1 MSLSSAFNIIN
12 SAFDANAS
20 QTAAISRN
28 ISNASTPGYT
38 LKTANLATNSYG
50 GAEVTSITRATN
62 VALQDQMLAANSTAA
77 QQSALAN
84 GLTQLSATVSDNA
97 STSSSAST
105 TTASGQSPSAMLASL
120 ETALQ
125 NYEASPSDSTVAQS
139 VVSAASQL
147 TSSLNSATTTVQQ
160 VRSQADADMA
170 TSVATINS
178 LLGQY
183 QTVNN
188 TIVSGL
194 QSGADVTDA
203 EDSRDNIL
211 SQLSQQIGISTVTSA
226 NGSESIYTDSGVT
239 LFQNTA
245 RAVTFTAT
253 PTLTAGATGNAV
265 MVDGVPVTGS
275 SSPMAIQSGALAGL
289 ATLRDTT
296 APQYQAQLDQI
307 ANGLVNAFAETNQT
321 NPATPDPLPGLFT
334 YSSFSTTTGLPTDTS
349 VPAGLAGQIEVNASV
364 DPSQGG
370 NVNLLRDG
378 GIANAAAGDS
388 DYTYNSSGAASFT
401 TRIQQM
407 ISEISAT
414 QSFDP
419 SAGAGSS
426 DSLTDYANASVS
438 WVQGQFQQATDQA
451 SSSSALATAASQA
464 LSSATGVNL
473 DDETS
478 QMLSLENSYQTSAKL
493 LTTVNNMFASLL
505 TAVTAVASA

>member
-12 SAFDANAS
+12 TAFDANAS

-38 LKTANLATNSYG
+38 LKTANLATNSFG
-50 GAEVTSITRATN
+50 GVEATSITRATN

-84 GLTQLSATVSDNA
+84 GLTQLSATVSDTA
-97 STSSSAST
+97 STSSSASA

-125 NYEASPSDSTVAQS
+125 NYESSPSDPTVAES

-147 TSSLNSATTTVQQ
+147 TASLNSATTTVQQ

-245 RAVTFTAT
+245 RTVTFTAT

-296 APQYQAQLDQI
+296 APQYQAQIDQI

-334 YSSFSTTTGLPTDTS
+334 YSSFSTATGLPTDTS

-378 GIANAAAGDS
+378 GIANAVAGDA

-401 TRIQQM
+401 MRIQQM
-407 ISEISAT
+407 ISQISTT

-493 LTTVNNMFASLL
+493 LTTVNSMFASLL

>member
-1 MSLSSAFNIIN
+1 MTLSSAFSIIN
-12 SAFDANAS
+12 SAFNANAA
-20 QTAAISRN
+20 QTAVISRN
-28 ISNASTPGYT
+28 ISNSSTTGYS
-38 LKTANLATNSYG
+38 LKTANLVTNSYG
-50 GAEVTSITRATN
+50 GVEVASIARATN
-62 VALQDQMLAANSTAA
+62 SALLDQMLAANSQSA

-84 GLTQLSATVSDNA
+84 GLSQLSATVSDNA
-97 STSSSAST
+97 SSSSSSST
-105 TTASGQSPSAMLASL
+105 TTASGQSPSAMLANL

-125 NYEASPSDSTVAQS
+125 NYETSPSDTTVAES
-139 VVSAASQL
+139 VVTAASDL
-147 TSSLNSATTTVQQ
+147 TTSLNNATTTVQQ
-160 VRSQADADMA
+160 VRSQADAAMA
-170 TSVATINS
+170 QSVTTVNS
-178 LLGQY
+178 LLGQF

-194 QSGADVTDA
+194 QTGADVTDA

-211 SQLSQQIGISTVTSA
+211 NQLSQQIGISTVTNA

-239 LFQNTA
+239 LFQTTA
-245 RAVTFTAT
+245 RTVSFTPT
-253 PTLTAGATGNAV
+253 PTLTAGATGNPV
-265 MVDGVPVTGS
+265 MVGGVPITGA

-307 ANGLVNAFAETNQT
+307 ANGLVSAFAETDQSGS
-321 NPATPDPLPGLFT
+321 ATPGPALPGLFT
-334 YSSFSTTTGLPTDTS
+334 YAGFSATTGLPTDTT
-349 VPAGLAGQIEVNASV
+349 VPAGLAGQIAVNASV

-378 GIANAAAGDS
+378 DISGGGAN
-388 DYTYNSSGAASFT
+388 YTYNTTGAASYT

-407 ISEISAT
+407 ITQMSAT

-426 DSLTDYANASVS
+426 DSLTDYASASVS
-438 WVQGQFQQATDQA
+438 WVQGQYQQATDQA

-464 LSSATGVNL
+464 LSNATGVNL
-473 DDETS
+473 DTETS

-505 TAVTAVASA
+505 TAIDAVPSP